1 MKKIIR
7 FTESE
12 LINVVKRIIKEQ
24 YFDELT
30 KTSSSSGSNV
40 VQNFENEMN
49 DYRNKM
55 DSFLSELKSSGT
67 VDWNRF
73 LKQVRNQTNDIF
85 NKHDVDDLTREDSLN
100 LFKTFSRLQLDFLNH
115 FKEEYKNSKSV

>member
-7 FTESE
+7 LTESE
-12 LINVVKRIIKEQ
+12 LIKVVKNIIKEQ

-30 KTSSSSGSNV
+30 KTSSSDSNV
-40 VQNFENEMN
+40 IQNFENEMN
-49 DYRNKM
+49 DYKNKM
-55 DSFLSELKSSGT
+55 DRFLSELKSNGT

-85 NKHDVDDLTREDSLN
+85 NNYDVEDLTREESLN
-100 LFKTFSRLQLDFLNH
+100 LFKTFSRLQLNFLNH

>member
-1 MKKIIR
+1 MKKVVR
-7 FTESE
+7 LTESE

-24 YFDELT
+24 YFGELT
-30 KTSSSSGSNV
+30 SSSSSGSNV

-49 DYRNKM
+49 NYRNKM

-115 FKEEYKNSKSV
+115 FKVQYKNSKSV